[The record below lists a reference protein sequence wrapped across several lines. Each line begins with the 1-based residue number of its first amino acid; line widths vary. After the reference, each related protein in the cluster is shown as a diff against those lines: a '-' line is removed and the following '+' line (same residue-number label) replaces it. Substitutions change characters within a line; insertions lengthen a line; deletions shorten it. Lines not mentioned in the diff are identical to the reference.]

1 MRNAPNT
8 LFDRLIAG
16 ADNALRTLA
25 SAAPEPSRPSPARDT
40 ADSNLNEQERKL
52 AASLMRVNDA
62 GEVAA
67 QGLYQGHALV
77 ARDRAVLEQLHH
89 AAEEEFDHL
98 AWCRNR
104 LSELDSRPS
113 LLNPAWYA
121 GAYVMGA
128 LSGIAGDRWGLG
140 FIDETE
146 KQVVEHLDD
155 HLQKLPARDQRSRDI
170 LGTMRAE
177 EAEHGRDARDAGA
190 ATLPPPVK
198 AAMRVISGVMKA
210 GAYRF

>member
-1 MRNAPNT
+1 MRNTPNT

-25 SAAPEPSRPSPARDT
+25 STAPEPSRPSPARDT
-40 ADSNLNEQERKL
+40 VEPNLNEQERKL

-170 LGTMRAE
+170 LGTMR
-177 EAEHGRDARDAGA
+177 
-190 ATLPPPVK
+190 
-198 AAMRVISGVMKA
+198 
-210 GAYRF
+210 